1 MFTPKNSLWE
11 NFLTIIFFIP
21 VTTYQLLRESGEWL
35 WKRIRRANGWER
47 SLVVG
52 VVGLPISGASAWQV
66 ANLLAFHYGLGG
78 LSWFFCFIVSAVLIW
93 SHAWS
98 SLYYFGLRHV
108 WNLGEK
114 AFKQWDRFCRNGL
127 HPMLRALTDW
137 TRQAPGANKLWLAV
151 EGEDGRSGT
160 AVRVLEVIAGVS
172 IFGGAAYTGYLTY
185 GAVTATALVDSGTL
199 MMILGLTAAAT
210 VFGSIMMFFIS
221 MAEGKAPAIVAAYSA
236 LLAGAT
242 AYAATQFPLVSQTP
256 VSNSAGIALGVF
268 DFFVNVTYVLPLAI
282 SLMQSGTIKRL
293 VERWFDLIKD
303 SYAEEENK
311 DFQRFYQHALN
322 LTLAPVLGFTIYI
335 MATASALPVW
345 SAALLAAATAIYS
358 YCEAFR
364 KRLNSYRCNLEMGTT
379 IVFLAG
385 AAAFTFMPAA
395 NAAISVAWAIGSMV
409 FTYLFAYPAF
419 YLTTRMIA
427 TRVNVGT
434 VNCGTLGLA
443 LEKLHG
449 SLSAS
454 VTAMFEALRTK
465 RREAFDDNTD
475 FSALFGHVLNL
486 VIVATAVYSGTP
498 VAMDYLTSSF
508 WLNAAIAFFVAT
520 NGFVLLGK
528 LFSSYS
534 AHTWAAVLGLSSAA
548 ATGYYSYQVSDS
560 VVTSVVLAAA
570 VADIAAYVVAP
581 LSYLAVRN
589 VTAGF
594 TPGLAKFARDSFDA
608 IWSIYVRIWAAIG
621 TRFAIVMTILAPIFA
636 SIINACRAVS
646 ATVSRIFGH

>member
-1 MFTPKNSLWE
+1 MSTNKSSLWQTL
-11 NFLTIIFFIP
+11 LTIILFIP
-21 VTTYQLLRESGEWL
+21 ATAYQLLKESGDWL
-35 WKRIRRANGWER
+35 WKRIRRANGFER
-47 SLVVG
+47 TLVVG
-52 VVGLPISGASAWQV
+52 IVGAPISGATAWQV
-66 ANLLAFHYGLGG
+66 ANLLSFQYGLGG
-78 LSWFFCFIVSAVLIW
+78 WSWFFCFVVGSVVIW
-93 SHAWS
+93 SHVWS
-98 SLYYFGLRHV
+98 SLYFFGLRHV
-108 WNLGEK
+108 WNLCEK
-114 AFKQWDRFCRNGL
+114 VFKQWDRFCRNGV

-137 TRQAPGANKLWLAV
+137 TRQAPGANKLWKAV
-151 EGEDGRSGT
+151 EGEDGRRGT
-160 AVRVLEVIAGVS
+160 AVRVLEVILGVS
-172 IFGGAAYTGYLTY
+172 VLGGAAYTGYLTY
-185 GAVTATALVDSGTL
+185 EAVTAAALVDSGTL

-210 VFGSIMMFFIS
+210 VFGSIMMLVMS
-221 MAEGKAPAIVAAYSA
+221 LSDSKAPVVIAAYSA

-242 AYAATQFPLVSQTP
+242 GYTATQFPLVSQTP
-256 VSNSAGIALGVF
+256 INNSAGIALGLF

-303 SYAEEENK
+303 SYAEESNK
-311 DFQRFYQHALN
+311 DFQLFFHHAMN
-322 LTLAPVLGFTIYI
+322 LILAPVLGFTIYV
-335 MATASALPVW
+335 MAIASALPVW
-345 SAALLAAATAIYS
+345 AAALLAAATAIYS

-443 LEKLHG
+443 MEKLHG

-534 AHTWAAVLGLSSAA
+534 AHTWAAALGLSSAA
-548 ATGYYSYQVSDS
+548 ATGYYAYQVSDS
-560 VVTSVVLAAA
+560 VVTAVVLAAA
-570 VADIAAYVVAP
+570 VADIAVYVVAP
-581 LSYLAVRN
+581 LSYLAVRKLT
-589 VTAGF
+589 VGV

-608 IWSIYVRIWAAIG
+608 IWSLYVRIWAAIA
-621 TRFAIVMTILAPIFA
+621 TRFAIVLAILAPIFA
-636 SIINACRAVS
+636 SITNAFRAVS